1 MKPRILIVDD
11 SLTVRMDLGEALQS
25 AGFDTVL
32 CADIGSAREALAHE
46 RAALIVIDILL
57 SDGSGLDF
65 LQVLRRSPTTA
76 EVPVLLLSTE
86 EEVKNRVQ
94 TMDVGAVV
102 FIGKPYNLAELVAQ
116 VQALTQVNDCDE
128 AAIYAGSDPS
138 LLGAKRLLAVDDSN
152 TYIQELASQ
161 LREEDYVVILASS
174 GEEALELLAT
184 EPVDGILL
192 DLVMPGL
199 SGQEVCKRIKQRA
212 KWRDIPLIMLT
223 AHDDRDAMIECINAG
238 ADDYIAK
245 SADFEVLKV
254 RLRAHL
260 RRKHFEDENHRIREK
275 LVRSETEATSRIQ
288 MDAER
293 EKLDQRLRDHQ
304 FYTRSLF
311 ESNIDALMT
320 TDPSGIITDV
330 NHQMEAL
337 TECTRDELIGAP
349 FSRYFTDPERAE
361 ASIKL
366 VLIKKKLTNYELTV
380 RARGGKETVVSFNT
394 TTFYDRY
401 RNLQGVFSAARD
413 ITERKLFDQ
422 VLLQKNAELESAK
435 SAAEKA
441 NLAKSDFLSRM
452 SHELRTPLN
461 AILGFTQLIE
471 SGTPLPTPEQQQ
483 NLEEVLKAGWYLLEL
498 INEILDLAQI
508 ESGNITVLME
518 PVSLLDV
525 MLECGAMI
533 EPQAE
538 KRGICMTFPHFEL
551 PGYFVHADQ
560 TRIKQA
566 LINLLINA
574 IKYNTPGGTVAV
586 ECTLLPSNFIRI
598 GVRDTGQG
606 LAPEKFAQLF
616 QPFNRLGKESGSEEG
631 TGIGLVVTKR
641 LIELMGG
648 TIGAES
654 TVGVGSVFWIE
665 LSLTNAPLPAVRE
678 AGHAALMRPEVPEET
693 AVRTLLYVEDNPANL
708 ELVEQFI
715 ARRPD
720 LRLITATD
728 SHLGIEFARIYQ
740 PEVILMD
747 INMPG
752 ISGIEAMKI
761 LRADP
766 STAHIPIIAIS
777 ANALPQD
784 VEKAIQAGFF
794 KYITKPFKVIEFME
808 TLDVALRL
816 PRTASGPA
824 RLGLGHRHH
833 LHP

>member
-1 MKPRILIVDD
+1 MKPQILIVDE
-11 SLTVRMDLGEALQS
+11 SLTVRMDLGEALQA

-32 CADIGSAREALAHE
+32 CADIRSAREALAHE
-46 RAALIVIDILL
+46 RASLIILDVL
-57 SDGSGLDF
+57 LPDGNGLDF
-65 LQVLRRSPTTA
+65 LETLRRSPTTA
-76 EVPVLLLSTE
+76 QVPVLLLSTK

-94 TMDVGAVV
+94 ILDAGTVA
-102 FIGKPYNLAELVAQ
+102 FIDKPYELAELVAQ
-116 VQALTQVNDCDE
+116 AHELTQFNANGD
-128 AAIYAGSDPS
+128 AAIYAVTGAG
-138 LLGAKRLLAVDDSN
+138 LLGAKRLLAVDDSV
-152 TYIQELASQ
+152 TYLQELASQ
-161 LREEDYVVILASS
+161 LREENYVVILASS

-192 DLVMPGL
+192 DLIMPGL
-199 SGQEVCKRIKQRA
+199 SGHEACKRIKQRA

-275 LVRSETEATSRIQ
+275 LVRSETEAAARIEL
-288 MDAER
+288 DAER

-330 NHQMEAL
+330 NHQMEEL

-366 VLIKKKLTNYELTV
+366 VLINKKLTNYELTV

-394 TTFYDRY
+394 ATFYDRY

-422 VLLQKNAELESAK
+422 VLLQKNVELENAK
-435 SAAEKA
+435 SVAEKA
-441 NLAKSDFLSRM
+441 NLAKSDFLSSM

-471 SGTPLPTPEQQQ
+471 CGTPVPTPAQQQ

-498 INEILDLAQI
+498 INEILDLAQM
-508 ESGNITVLME
+508 ESGDVT
-518 PVSLLDV
+518 VSLAQ
-525 MLECGAMI
+525 E
-533 EPQAE
+533 AE
-538 KRGICMTFPHFEL
+538 KRGIRMAAPRL
-551 PGYFVHADQ
+551 S
-560 TRIKQA
+560 A
-566 LINLLINA
+566 L
-574 IKYNTPGGTVAV
+574 
-586 ECTLLPSNFIRI
+586 
-598 GVRDTGQG
+598 
-606 LAPEKFAQLF
+606 
-616 QPFNRLGKESGSEEG
+616 
-631 TGIGLVVTKR
+631 
-641 LIELMGG
+641 
-648 TIGAES
+648 
-654 TVGVGSVFWIE
+654 
-665 LSLTNAPLPAVRE
+665 LPAVLE
-678 AGHAALMRPEVPEET
+678 AGHVPLLRPTVPDGT
-693 AVRTLLYVEDNPANL
+693 PVRTLLYVEDSPANL
-708 ELVEQFI
+708 ELVEQLI

-720 LRLITATD
+720 LRLLTAVD
-728 SHLGIEFARIYQ
+728 GNLGIEFARGYQ
-740 PEVILMD
+740 PDVILMD
-747 INMPG
+747 INLPG
-752 ISGIEAMKI
+752 ISGLEAMKI

-777 ANALPQD
+777 ANALPQE

-794 KYITKPFKVIEFME
+794 KYMTKPFKVIEFME
-808 TLDVALRL
+808 TLDFALNL
-816 PRTASGPA
+816 SQTASRPA
-824 RLGLGHRHH
+824 GH
-833 LHP
+833 PAG

>member
-1 MKPRILIVDD
+1 MKPRILIVDE
-11 SLTVRMDLGEALQS
+11 SLTVRMDLGEALLS
-25 AGFDTVL
+25 DGFDTVL
-32 CADIGSAREALAHE
+32 CADIRSAREALAHE
-46 RAALIVIDILL
+46 RASLIVLDVLL
-57 SDGSGLDF
+57 PDGDGLDF
-65 LQVLRRSPTTA
+65 LETLRRSPTTA
-76 EVPVLLLSTE
+76 QVPVLLLSTK

-94 TMDVGAVV
+94 ILDAGTVV
-102 FIGKPYNLAELVAQ
+102 FIDKPYDLAELVAQ
-116 VQALTQVNDCDE
+116 AHELTQFNASGD
-128 AAIYAGSDPS
+128 AAIYAGTGAG
-138 LLGAKRLLAVDDSN
+138 LLGAKRLLAVDDSI
-152 TYIQELASQ
+152 TYLQELASQ

-192 DLVMPGL
+192 DLIMPGL
-199 SGQEVCKRIKQRA
+199 SGHEACKRIKQRA

-275 LVRSETEATSRIQ
+275 LVRSETEAAARIEL
-288 MDAER
+288 DAER

-330 NHQMEAL
+330 NHQMEEL

-366 VLIKKKLTNYELTV
+366 VLINKKLTNYELTV

-394 TTFYDRY
+394 ATFYDRY

-422 VLLQKNAELESAK
+422 VLLQKNVELENAK
-435 SAAEKA
+435 SVAEKV
-441 NLAKSDFLSRM
+441 NLAKSDFLSSM

-471 SGTPLPTPEQQQ
+471 CGTPVPTPAQQQ
-483 NLEEVLKAGWYLLEL
+483 NLDEVLKAGWYLLEL
-498 INEILDLAQI
+498 INEILDLAQM
-508 ESGNITVLME
+508 ESGDVT
-518 PVSLLDV
+518 VSLAQ
-525 MLECGAMI
+525 E
-533 EPQAE
+533 AE
-538 KRGICMTFPHFEL
+538 KRGIRMAAPRL
-551 PGYFVHADQ
+551 S
-560 TRIKQA
+560 A
-566 LINLLINA
+566 L
-574 IKYNTPGGTVAV
+574 
-586 ECTLLPSNFIRI
+586 
-598 GVRDTGQG
+598 
-606 LAPEKFAQLF
+606 
-616 QPFNRLGKESGSEEG
+616 
-631 TGIGLVVTKR
+631 
-641 LIELMGG
+641 
-648 TIGAES
+648 
-654 TVGVGSVFWIE
+654 
-665 LSLTNAPLPAVRE
+665 LPAVLE
-678 AGHAALMRPEVPEET
+678 AGQVPLMRPTVPDGT
-693 AVRTLLYVEDNPANL
+693 PVRTLLYVEDNPANL
-708 ELVEQFI
+708 ELVEQLI

-720 LRLITATD
+720 LRLLTAVD
-728 SHLGIEFARIYQ
+728 GKLGMELARVYQ
-740 PEVILMD
+740 PDVILMD
-747 INMPG
+747 INLPG
-752 ISGIEAMKI
+752 ISGLEAMKI

-777 ANALPQD
+777 ANALPQE

-794 KYITKPFKVIEFME
+794 KYMTKPFKVIEFMQ
-808 TLDVALRL
+808 TLDVALNL
-816 PRTASGPA
+816 SQTASRPA
-824 RLGLGHRHH
+824 GH
-833 LHP
+833 PAGEDAA

>member
-1 MKPRILIVDD
+1 MKPRILIVDG
-11 SLTVRMDLGEALQS
+11 SLTVRMDLGEALLS

-32 CADIGSAREALAHE
+32 CADIFSAEEALAHQS
-46 RAALIVIDILL
+46 AALIILDILL

-65 LQVLRRSPTTA
+65 LQALRRSSNTA
-76 EVPVLLLSTE
+76 QVPVLLLSND

-94 TMDVGAVV
+94 MMVVGSVE
-102 FIGKPYNLAELVAQ
+102 FITKPYDLAALVAQ
-116 VQALTQVNDCDE
+116 SKALTKENVFGE
-128 AAIYAGSDPS
+128 AAIYAGVGPS

-161 LREEDYVVILASS
+161 LREEKYVVILASS
-174 GEEALELLAT
+174 GEEALDLLET
-184 EPVDGILL
+184 EPIDGILL

-199 SGQEVCKRIKQRA
+199 SGQEVCKRIKQQG

-275 LVRSETEATSRIQ
+275 LVRSETEAAARIQ

-293 EKLDQRLRDHQ
+293 EKLDQRLRDQH

-337 TECTRDELIGAP
+337 TEYTRDELIGAP

-366 VLIKKKLTNYELTV
+366 VLINKKLTNYELTV

-422 VLLQKNAELESAK
+422 VLLQKNVELENAK
-435 SAAEKA
+435 SVAEKA
-441 NLAKSDFLSRM
+441 SLAKSDFLSSM

-471 SGTPLPTPEQQQ
+471 SGTPLPTPLQKQ

-508 ESGNITVLME
+508 ESGKTTVSLE

-525 MLECGAMI
+525 MLECWAMI

-538 KRGICMTFPHFEL
+538 KRGVSMTFPQSEPL
-551 PGYFVHADQ
+551 ACFVIADQ
-560 TRIKQA
+560 TRIKQV
-566 LINLLINA
+566 LINLLFNA
-574 IKYNTPGGTVAV
+574 IKYNIPGGSVSV
-586 ECTLLPSNFIRI
+586 ECTMYLPNTIRI

-606 LAPEKFAQLF
+606 LAPEKLAQLF

-648 TIGAES
+648 TIGVES
-654 TVGVGSVFWIE
+654 AVGVGSVFWFE
-665 LSLTNAPLPAVRE
+665 LSSTSAPFSARSDSEGYRP
-678 AGHAALMRPEVPEET
+678 AGH
-693 AVRTLLYVEDNPANL
+693 
-708 ELVEQFI
+708 
-715 ARRPD
+715 
-720 LRLITATD
+720 
-728 SHLGIEFARIYQ
+728 
-740 PEVILMD
+740 
-747 INMPG
+747 
-752 ISGIEAMKI
+752 
-761 LRADP
+761 
-766 STAHIPIIAIS
+766 
-777 ANALPQD
+777 
-784 VEKAIQAGFF
+784 
-794 KYITKPFKVIEFME
+794 
-808 TLDVALRL
+808 
-816 PRTASGPA
+816 
-824 RLGLGHRHH
+824 
-833 LHP
+833 

>member
-32 CADIGSAREALAHE
+32 CADISSATAALAHQPV
-46 RAALIVIDILL
+46 ALIVLDILL

-65 LQVLRRSPTTA
+65 LQALRRSPTTA
-76 EVPVLLLSTE
+76 HVPVLLLSTKE
-86 EEVKNRVQ
+86 EIKNRVL
-94 TMDVGAVV
+94 TMDAGAVV
-102 FIGKPYNLAELVAQ
+102 FIGKPYDLADLV
-116 VQALTQVNDCDE
+116 VQAQALAQMSDCGG
-128 AAIYAGSDPS
+128 AALYAGTSPS

-161 LREEDYVVILASS
+161 LREENYVVILASS

-199 SGQEVCKRIKQRA
+199 SGREVCQRIKQRA

-275 LVRSETEATSRIQ
+275 LVRSETEATARIQ

-366 VLIKKKLTNYELTV
+366 VLINKKLTNYELTV

-394 TTFYDRY
+394 ATFYDRY

-422 VLLQKNAELESAK
+422 VLLQKNVELENAK
-435 SAAEKA
+435 SVAEKA
-441 NLAKSDFLSRM
+441 SLAKSDFLSRM

-471 SGTPLPTPEQQQ
+471 SGTPLPTPVQQQ
-483 NLEEVLKAGWYLLEL
+483 NLEEVPKAGWYLLEL

-508 ESGNITVLME
+508 ESGKITVSME

-525 MLECGAMI
+525 MLECWAMI

-538 KRGICMTFPHFEL
+538 KRGISMTFPQFEPL
-551 PGYFVHADQ
+551 ACFVHADQ
-560 TRIKQA
+560 TRVKQV
-566 LINLLINA
+566 LINLLFNA
-574 IKYNTPGGTVAV
+574 IKYNIPGGSVTV
-586 ECTLLPSNFIRI
+586 ECTLAPPNSIRI

-606 LAPEKFAQLF
+606 LAPEKLPQLF

-648 TIGAES
+648 TIGVES
-654 TVGVGSVFWIE
+654 TVGVGSVFWFE
-665 LSLTNAPLPAVRE
+665 LILTSTPLPSVLE
-678 AGHAALMRPEVPEET
+678 AGLEPLMRAKVPDGT
-693 AVRTLLYVEDNPANL
+693 PVRTLLYVEDNPANL
-708 ELVEQFI
+708 ELVEQLI
-715 ARRPD
+715 AHRPD
-720 LRLITATD
+720 LRLITAAD
-728 SHLGIEFARIYQ
+728 GNLGIEFAHVYQ

-747 INMPG
+747 INLPG
-752 ISGIEAMKI
+752 ISGLEAMKI

-784 VEKAIQAGFF
+784 VEKAIQAGVF
-794 KYITKPFKVIEFME
+794 KYMTKPFKVIEFME
-808 TLDVALRL
+808 TLDDALIL
-816 PRTASGPA
+816 SQTASGPA
-824 RLGLGHRHH
+824 GHKVGGEST
-833 LHP
+833 